1 MNNKYPKSIV
11 NIFCFVLLQL
21 NGLGFIFVKSSQAQT
36 AVFNFQTTIDGEC
49 SFSNIQGGSLQ
60 LSGDKKTFASDNP
73 ATATLTCNLTNV
85 SLTLNPPEVSTISAP
100 FNIVS
105 STATA
110 TYQENN
116 PITYLLSGAV
126 ATGNIVTL
134 EATNSSP
141 DSRTYTGLTLGSSVL
156 RIGGSRTITVNMS
169 ATSDTEVSAGL
180 YRFIVRFSA
189 IPQ

>member
-1 MNNKYPKSIV
+1 MFIREGKLLTTYFFIS
-11 NIFCFVLLQL
+11 FV
-21 NGLGFIFVKSSQAQT
+21 GLGFIFAKSSQAQT
-36 AVFNFQTTIDGEC
+36 AIFNFQTTIGGEC
-49 SFSNIQGGSLQ
+49 AFSNIQGGSLQ
-60 LSGDKKTFASDNP
+60 LSEDGKTFSSNVP

-100 FNIVS
+100 FNIIS